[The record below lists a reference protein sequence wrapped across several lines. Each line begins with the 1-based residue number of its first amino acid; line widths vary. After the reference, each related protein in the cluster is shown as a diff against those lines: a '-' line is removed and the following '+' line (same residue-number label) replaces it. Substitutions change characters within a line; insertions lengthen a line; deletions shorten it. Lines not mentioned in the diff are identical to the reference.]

1 MALLDF
7 LHRKHDEA
15 PEIAPVL
22 PADIYKA
29 GTLDLLDT
37 IAPTALKISS
47 REITLGEKIARA
59 FYTISYPHF
68 LADGWF
74 APIVNLDKVLDISIF
89 IHPIP
94 TELALRTLQKKV
106 AEVQSQINER

>member
-7 LHRKHDEA
+7 LHRKHDET
-15 PEIAPVL
+15 PEIAPVF

-37 IAPTALKISS
+37 IAPTALKRSS
-47 REITLGEKIARA
+47 REIALGEKIARA

-68 LADGWF
+68 LAAGWF
-74 APIVNLDKVLDISIF
+74 APTVKLDKGLDIPIF

-94 TELALRTLQKKV
+94 TEPPLRPLQ
-106 AEVQSQINER
+106 